1 MVCERASPNLVEA
14 QRFKLSLGLGFMA
27 TDSDSAVPGSADSQ
41 ILRLLL
47 EVGRFFNSSLEFSEV
62 VKMVIDKVIE
72 VLKAERGCLFLLNE
86 QAEPKIVAVRGME
99 RTVIDE
105 DDFSFSRSLVRQVI
119 ETKEPLLS
127 SNAMG
132 DARFSAIKTVTMN
145 NIRSIMAVPILF
157 HDQVRGLIYVD
168 NRLRAGIFREENLE
182 LLNAIAV
189 QAAGAIE
196 NARLYNMKKE
206 IILVL
211 ANAIEAK
218 DEYTRGHVER
228 VCSYCL
234 AIARELSM
242 PPEDIRDLEVCSFL
256 HDVGKISVPDAVLQK
271 PGKLDND
278 ERVKMERHAEMGEHL
293 VKPIDVPLRI
303 KQSIRQHQERWDGQ
317 GYPDGLRG
325 DDIHLFARIISVADT
340 WDAMTSDRPYR
351 KALPREVA
359 IAELR
364 KNAGTQLDPRV
375 VEAFLRAV
383 ERGEESAP
391 VKVSLGF

>member
-1 MVCERASPNLVEA
+1 M
-14 QRFKLSLGLGFMA
+14 SL
-27 TDSDSAVPGSADSQ
+27 DSDSVPVSADSQ

-47 EVGRFFNSSLEFSEV
+47 DIGRDFNSSLEFPEV
-62 VKMVIDKVIE
+62 VKMVMDKVIE

-86 QAEPKIVAVRGME
+86 QGEPRIVAARGMDRTAVE
-99 RTVIDE
+99 AEDFGFSRNMVRTVI
-105 DDFSFSRSLVRQVI
+105 
-119 ETKEPLLS
+119 ETREPILS
-127 SNAMG
+127 SNAMS
-132 DARFSAIKTVTMN
+132 DPRFSAYGTVSMH

-157 HDQVRGLIYVD
+157 HNQVRGLLYVD
-168 NRLRAGIFREENLE
+168 NRLKNGIFKDENLE
-182 LLNAIAV
+182 LLHAIAV

-234 AIARELSM
+234 AIARELAM
-242 PPEDIRDLEVCSFL
+242 PAEDVRDLEVCSFL
-256 HDVGKISVPDAVLQK
+256 HDVGKIGVPDAVLQK
-271 PGKLDND
+271 PGKLDQD
-278 ERVKMERHAEMGEHL
+278 ERQQMERHSEMGEHL
-293 VKPIDVPLRI
+293 VAPIDVPLRV

-317 GYPDGLRG
+317 GYPDGLVG
-325 DDIHLFARIISVADT
+325 ESIHLFARIISVADT

-351 KALPREVA
+351 KALPREEAVRR
-359 IAELR
+359 LR
-364 KNAGTQLDPRV
+364 DSAGSQLDPV
-375 VEAFLRAV
+375 VVDAFLRAL

>member
-1 MVCERASPNLVEA
+1 MS
-14 QRFKLSLGLGFMA
+14 
-27 TDSDSAVPGSADSQ
+27 TDSDAAIPGTADSQ

-47 EVGRFFNSSLEFSEV
+47 EIGRYFNSSLEFPEV
-62 VKMVIDKVIE
+62 VKMVMDKVIE

-86 QAEPKIVAVRGME
+86 NGEPKIVGVRGMD
-99 RTVIDE
+99 RTAIE
-105 DDFSFSRSLVRQVI
+105 NEDFSFSRSLVRQVI
-119 ETKEPLLS
+119 ETCEPILS

-132 DARFSAIKTVTMN
+132 DTRFSAIKTVTMN

-157 HDQVRGLIYVD
+157 QDQVRGLIYVD

-182 LLNAIAV
+182 LLSAIAI

-234 AIARELSM
+234 AIARELAM

-256 HDVGKISVPDAVLQK
+256 HDVGKIGVPDAVLQK
-271 PGKLDND
+271 PGKLDNE
-278 ERVKMERHAEMGEHL
+278 ERVKMERHSEMGEHL
-293 VKPIDVPLRI
+293 VQPIDVPLRI
-303 KQSIRQHQERWDGQ
+303 KQSIRQHQERWDGR
-317 GYPDGLRG
+317 GYPDGLG
-325 DDIHLFARIISVADT
+325 GESIHIFARIISVADT

-359 IAELR
+359 VEELR
-364 KNAGTQLDPRV
+364 KNAGTQLDPTV
-375 VEAFLRAV
+375 VEAFLRAI
-383 ERGEESAP
+383 ERGEESVP

>member
-1 MVCERASPNLVEA
+1 MASDFNAAIP
-14 QRFKLSLGLGFMA
+14 
-27 TDSDSAVPGSADSQ
+27 SAADSQ

-47 EVGRFFNSSLEFSEV
+47 EVGNYFNSSLEFPEV
-62 VKMVIDKVIE
+62 VKMVMDKVIE
-72 VLKAERGCLFLLNE
+72 VLKAERGCLFMLNDHG
-86 QAEPKIVAVRGME
+86 EPKIVAVRGME
-99 RTVIDE
+99 KTAIE
-105 DDFSFSRSLVRQVI
+105 AEDFSFSRSLVRQVI
-119 ETKEPLLS
+119 ETREPILS

-132 DARFSAIKTVTMN
+132 DTRFSAIQTVAIN
-145 NIRSIMAVPILF
+145 NIRSIMLVPILF
-157 HDQVRGLIYVD
+157 QNQVRGLIYVD
-168 NRLRAGIFREENLE
+168 NRLRTGIFRDENLE
-182 LLNAIAV
+182 LLSAIAV

-234 AIARELSM
+234 AIAKELAM
-242 PPEDIRDLEVCSFL
+242 PPEDMRDLEVCSFL
-256 HDVGKISVPDAVLQK
+256 HDVGKIGVPDAVLQK
-271 PGKLDND
+271 PGRLDTE
-278 ERVKMERHAEMGEHL
+278 EREKMERHAEMGEHL
-293 VKPIDVPLRI
+293 VQPIDVPSRI
-303 KQSIRQHQERWDGQ
+303 KKSIRQHQERWDGQ

-325 DDIHLFARIISVADT
+325 ENIHIFARIISVADT

-351 KALPREVA
+351 KALPRHEA
-359 IAELR
+359 MAELR
-364 KNAGTQLDPRV
+364 KNAGTQLDPVV
-375 VEAFLRAV
+375 VEAFLRAI